1 MERRGSLSRGR
12 GERASKHAS
21 LVRHVFGPVPSRR
34 LSRSLGIDP
43 VPFKTCTFDCIYCQL
58 GRTTQKT
65 VERKEYVPCEVVV
78 KELRDYL
85 SNAPPFDFVTFS
97 GSGEPT
103 LNKALGKMISAVR
116 EITEAQIAV
125 LTNGSL
131 LFDERVAEDL
141 SGADVVLP
149 SLDAAFEE
157 IFRRV
162 NRPHESISLQKL
174 VEGLKKFRKRFKGEI
189 WVEVML
195 LSGVND
201 GEEHLLAL
209 ARLLRE
215 VNAEKVQL
223 NTPVRPSPE
232 RCAALSESGLERALK
247 LFLEEGVHAEIIPN
261 VPSIPTIP
269 NASASSTTDTFT
281 AKEQVRG
288 VRGVEWERKKSE
300 VQALLSRRPCTVE
313 EISTS
318 LGLNASEVVKYLRIL
333 ESEGKLIMRKHGERT
348 FFAVIR

>member
-1 MERRGSLSRGR
+1 MEQRGGVSRGR
-12 GERASKHAS
+12 DERTSKHAG

-65 VERKEYVPCEVVV
+65 VERKEYVPYEVVV

-116 EITEAQIAV
+116 ELTEAQIAV

-149 SLDAAFEE
+149 SLDAASEE

-232 RCAALSESGLERALK
+232 GCAALSEADLERALK
-247 LFLEEGVHAEIIPN
+247 LFVEEGMPAEIIPS
-261 VPSIPTIP
+261 VPSIP
-269 NASASSTTDTFT
+269 NASASSTTDAFT

-288 VRGVEWERKKSE
+288 VRGIEWERKKSE

-313 EISTS
+313 EISAS
-318 LGLNASEVVKYLRIL
+318 LGLNASEVAKYLRIL
-333 ESEGKLIMRKHGERT
+333 ESEGKLRMRKHGERT

>member
-1 MERRGSLSRGR
+1 MERGVSRGR

-103 LNKALGKMISAVR
+103 LNKALGKMISAIR
-116 EITEAQIAV
+116 ELTEAQIAV

-131 LFDERVAEDL
+131 LFDEQVVEDL

-232 RCAALSESGLERALK
+232 RCDALSESGLERALK
-247 LFLEEGVHAEIIPN
+247 LLLEEGVPAAEIIPS
-261 VPSIPTIP
+261 VPSIPT
-269 NASASSTTDTFT
+269 ASATSTTDAFT

-318 LGLNASEVVKYLRIL
+318 LGLNASEVAKYLRIL
-333 ESEGKLIMRKHGERT
+333 ESEGKLRMRKHGERT

>member
-1 MERRGSLSRGR
+1 MERSVSRGR
-12 GERASKHAS
+12 GERTSKHAS

-65 VERKEYVPCEVVV
+65 VERKEYVPYKVVV

-103 LNKALGKMISAVR
+103 LNKALGKMISAIR
-116 EITEAQIAV
+116 ELTEAQIAV

-131 LFDERVAEDL
+131 LFDEQVVEDL

-215 VNAEKVQL
+215 VDAEKVQL

-247 LFLEEGVHAEIIPN
+247 FFLEEGVPAAEIFPS
-261 VPSIPTIP
+261 VPSIPT
-269 NASASSTTDTFT
+269 ASASSTTDAFT

-288 VRGVEWERKKSE
+288 VRGIEWERKKSE

-318 LGLNASEVVKYLRIL
+318 LGLNVSEVVKYLRIL

-348 FFAVIR
+348 FFAVIH

>member
-1 MERRGSLSRGR
+1 MERRGSVSRGK
-12 GERASKHAS
+12 GERKSKHAG

-103 LNKALGKMISAVR
+103 LNKVLGKMISAVR
-116 EITEAQIAV
+116 EFTEAQIAV

-223 NTPVRPSPE
+223 NTPVRPSPVG
-232 RCAALSESGLERALK
+232 CAALSESELERALK
-247 LFLEEGVHAEIIPN
+247 LFLEEGVPAAEIIPN
-261 VPSIPTIP
+261 VPSIPS
-269 NASASSTTDTFT
+269 ASASSTTDAFT

-318 LGLNASEVVKYLRIL
+318 LGLNVSEVVKYLRIL
-333 ESEGKLIMRKHGERT
+333 ESEGKLRMRKHGERT
-348 FFAVIR
+348 FFAVIH

>member
-1 MERRGSLSRGR
+1 MERRGSVSGGR
-12 GERASKHAS
+12 GERTSKHAS

-116 EITEAQIAV
+116 ELTEAQIAV

-141 SGADVVLP
+141 SGANVVLP

-215 VNAEKVQL
+215 VDAEKVQL

-232 RCAALSESGLERALK
+232 RCAALSEADLERALK
-247 LFLEEGVHAEIIPN
+247 LFLEEGVPAEIIPN
-261 VPSIPTIP
+261 VPSIP

-313 EISTS
+313 EISIS
-318 LGLNASEVVKYLRIL
+318 LGLNVSEVVKYLRIL
-333 ESEGKLIMRKHGERT
+333 ESEGKLRMRKHGERT

>member
-1 MERRGSLSRGR
+1 MERGVSRGR
-12 GERASKHAS
+12 GERTSKHAS

-65 VERKEYVPCEVVV
+65 VERKEYVPYEVVV

-116 EITEAQIAV
+116 ELTEAQIAV

-149 SLDAAFEE
+149 SLDAASEE

-223 NTPVRPSPE
+223 NTPVRPSPVG
-232 RCAALSESGLERALK
+232 CAALSESGLERALK
-247 LFLEEGVHAEIIPN
+247 LFLEEGVPAEIIPN
-261 VPSIPTIP
+261 VPSIPT
-269 NASASSTTDTFT
+269 ASASSTTDAFT

-318 LGLNASEVVKYLRIL
+318 LGLNVNEVVKYLRIL
-333 ESEGKLIMRKHGERT
+333 ESEGKLRMRKHGERT

>member
-1 MERRGSLSRGR
+1 MERGGSVSRGR
-12 GERASKHAS
+12 GERTSKHAS

-34 LSRSLGIDP
+34 LSRSLGVDP

-116 EITEAQIAV
+116 ELTEAQIAV

-149 SLDAAFEE
+149 SLDAASEE

-195 LSGVND
+195 LSGEND

-223 NTPVRPSPE
+223 NTPVRPSPAG
-232 RCAALSESGLERALK
+232 CAALSESELERALK
-247 LFLEEGVHAEIIPN
+247 LFLEEGVPAEIIPN
-261 VPSIPTIP
+261 VPSIP
-269 NASASSTTDTFT
+269 NASAFSTTDAFT
-281 AKEQVRG
+281 AKEQVRGVRG

-318 LGLNASEVVKYLRIL
+318 LGLNASEVAKYLRIL
-333 ESEGKLIMRKHGERT
+333 ESEGKLRMRKHGERT

>member
-1 MERRGSLSRGR
+1 MERGGGVSRGR
-12 GERASKHAS
+12 GERKSKHAS
-21 LVRHVFGPVPSRR
+21 LTRHVFGPVPSRR

-116 EITEAQIAV
+116 ELTEAQIAV

-149 SLDAAFEE
+149 SLDAASEE

-232 RCAALSESGLERALK
+232 AALSEADLERALK
-247 LFLEEGVHAEIIPN
+247 FFLEEGVPAEIIPS
-261 VPSIPTIP
+261 VPSIPTAP
-269 NASASSTTDTFT
+269 ASSTTDAFT
-281 AKEQVRG
+281 AKEQVRGVRG

>member
-1 MERRGSLSRGR
+1 MERGVSRGR
-12 GERASKHAS
+12 GERTSKHAS

-116 EITEAQIAV
+116 ELTEAQIAV

-131 LFDERVAEDL
+131 LFDKRVAEDL

-149 SLDAAFEE
+149 SLDAASEE

-174 VEGLKKFRKRFKGEI
+174 GEGLKKFRKRFKGEI

-223 NTPVRPSPE
+223 NTPVRPSPVG
-232 RCAALSESGLERALK
+232 CAALSESGLERALK
-247 LFLEEGVHAEIIPN
+247 LFLEEGVPAEIIPS
-261 VPSIPTIP
+261 VPSIPT
-269 NASASSTTDTFT
+269 ASASSTTDAFV
-281 AKEQVRG
+281 AKEQ

-318 LGLNASEVVKYLRIL
+318 LGLNASEVAKYLRIL